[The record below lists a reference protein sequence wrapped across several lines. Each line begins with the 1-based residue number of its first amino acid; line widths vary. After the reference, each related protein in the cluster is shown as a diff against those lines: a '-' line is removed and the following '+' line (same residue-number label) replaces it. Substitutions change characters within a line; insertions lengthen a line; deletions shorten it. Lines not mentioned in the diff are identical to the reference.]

1 MPRDAG
7 NHGAGKNDVQVQ
19 GGLGPDRTEVWP
31 SIKPTILIAVA
42 FVAHFVRR
50 FFSLK
55 LLDFKL
61 LSLCN

>member
-19 GGLGPDRTEVWP
+19 GGLGPDHTEVWP

-42 FVAHFVRR
+42 FVAHFVRLGSFR
-50 FFSLK
+50 
-55 LLDFKL
+55 
-61 LSLCN
+61 